1 MNANDGQHPTRP
13 VDAETAAES
22 GDATGVEPDRLG
34 LFARIGNG
42 LLWLVGH
49 APKILPV
56 VVIGLIAALSWNALR
71 AIHPRDVRVA
81 FPRARLRSG

>member
-1 MNANDGQHPTRP
+1 MNAKDGQHSIRAT
-13 VDAETAAES
+13 DAETATET
-22 GDATGVEPDRLG
+22 GNATGVEADRLG

-56 VVIGLIAALSWNALR
+56 VVISLIAPCRGMRCA
-71 AIHPRDVRVA
+71 P
-81 FPRARLRSG
+81 FTRARCGSRFTVSTRSG